1 MDVAGGVSAPAAPST
16 EAPVHRVLDAVAI
29 TTLMARVQSRAM
41 SLNSP
46 ARRLALPLLVLGCLA
61 VPATAS
67 ANTTADLSV
76 TAPHL
81 DGDEQPTVGAVANY
95 SFYVSNNGPDEA
107 EATAVVTLGDAEQ
120 LVAVD
125 AGQGACTQTAP
136 IVCSFG
142 TMLPG
147 GSVMVT
153 AQVRFTK
160 VSASNTHQVKVSGAA
175 GNTDPDESNN
185 QAAVVTRVVTSTGSE
200 SDTPEVATGTWSR
213 TQSRLKV
220 DAAVTPYGTGKVYF
234 EYGKTTRYGSKTE
247 AQKVSGSRG
256 KTVKFVLARLKMDT
270 VYHYRA
276 VLVVDGKTYRGKDV
290 KARTLG
296 KLMYGPLTLKA
307 VKRRPTSVDYVGRL
321 GAGLADAPGACQG
334 KVVVLVYTLQGA
346 DLLNKSTRLKRDCTY
361 KITVPFGRAQ
371 ASRYGKR
378 GAVLTQARFQGNKA
392 VSPVGS
398 ESDRP

>member
-1 MDVAGGVSAPAAPST
+1 MC
-16 EAPVHRVLDAVAI
+16 
-29 TTLMARVQSRAM
+29 VQSRAM
-41 SLNSP
+41 SLNFP
-46 ARRLALPLLVLGCLA
+46 ARRLTLPLLVLGFFA
-61 VPATAS
+61 VSATAS

-81 DGDEQPTVGAVANY
+81 DGDEQPTVGAVANF

-120 LVAVD
+120 LVDVD
-125 AGQGACTQTAP
+125 AGQGTCTPTAP

-142 TMLPG
+142 TLLPG

-160 VSASNTHQVKVSGAA
+160 VSSSNTHQVKVSGAA

-185 QAAVVTRVVTSTGSE
+185 QAAVATPVVARNDAE
-200 SDTPEVATGTWSR
+200 SGTPEVATGTWSR
-213 TQSRLKV
+213 SQSRLKV
-220 DAAVTPYGTGKVYF
+220 DAAVTPYGRGKLFF
-234 EYGKTTRYGSKTE
+234 EYGKTTRYGSKTK
-247 AQKVSGSRG
+247 AQQVSGSRR
-256 KTVKFVLARLKMDT
+256 KTVKSVLARLKMDT

-307 VKRRPTSVDYVGRL
+307 VERRPTRVDYVGEL
-321 GAGLADAPGACQG
+321 GAGLADAPGACRG

-346 DLLNKSTRLKRDCTY
+346 DLLNKSARLKSDCTY
-361 KITVPFGRAQ
+361 KVSIPFGRVQ

-398 ESDRP
+398 QPDRP

>member
-1 MDVAGGVSAPAAPST
+1 
-16 EAPVHRVLDAVAI
+16 
-29 TTLMARVQSRAM
+29 M
-41 SLNSP
+41 SLNFR
-46 ARRLALPLLVLGCLA
+46 ARRLILPLLALCLFT
-61 VPATAS
+61 VSGTAS
-67 ANTTADLSV
+67 AATTADLSV

-81 DGDEQPTVGAVANY
+81 DGDEQPVVGAVANY

-107 EATAVVTLGDAEQ
+107 EATAVVTLGDAEE

-125 AGQGACTQTAP
+125 AGQGACTQTSP

-142 TMLPG
+142 TLLPG

-153 AQVRFTK
+153 VQVRFTK
-160 VSASNTHQVKVSGAA
+160 VSSSNTHQVQVSGTSSNA
-175 GNTDPDESNN
+175 DPDASNDH
-185 QAAVVTRVVTSTGSE
+185 AAVVTPVVASLNVE

-213 TQSRLKV
+213 SQSRLKV
-220 DAAVTPYGTGKVYF
+220 DAAVTPYGTGKVFF

-247 AQKVSGSRG
+247 ARQVSGSRQ
-256 KTVKFVLARLKMDT
+256 KTVTSVLANLKMDT

-276 VLVVDGKTYRGKDV
+276 VLVVDGKTYRGRDV

-296 KLMYGPLTLKA
+296 RLNYGPLTLKA
-307 VKRRPTSVDYVGRL
+307 VKRRPTSVAYVGAL

-346 DLLNKSTRLKRDCTY
+346 ELLTKSTRLRSDCTY
-361 KITVPFGRAQ
+361 KVTIPFGRAQ
-371 ASRYGKR
+371 ASRHGKK
-378 GAVLTQARFQGNKA
+378 GSVLTQARFQGNKA

-398 ESDRP
+398 NPDRP

>member
-1 MDVAGGVSAPAAPST
+1 
-16 EAPVHRVLDAVAI
+16 
-29 TTLMARVQSRAM
+29 M
-41 SLNSP
+41 SLISS
-46 ARRLALPLLVLGCLA
+46 ARRLSLPLLALGFLA
-61 VPATAS
+61 VSGTAS
-67 ANTTADLSV
+67 ASTTADLSV
-76 TAPHL
+76 TVPHL

-107 EATAVVTLGDAEQ
+107 EATAVVTLGDAEE

-125 AGQGACTQTAP
+125 AGQGACTPTAP

-142 TMLPG
+142 TVLPG
-147 GSVMVT
+147 GSAMVT

-160 VSASNTHQVKVSGAA
+160 VSSSNTLRVKVSGTAA
-175 GNTDPDESNN
+175 NTDPDPSNDE
-185 QAAVVTRVVTSTGSE
+185 AAVVTPVVASNNVD

-213 TQSRLKV
+213 SQSRLKV
-220 DAAVTPYGTGKVYF
+220 DAAVTPYGTGKVFF
-234 EYGKTTRYGSKTE
+234 EYGKTTRYGSTTE
-247 AQKVSGSRG
+247 ARQVSGSRQ
-256 KTVKFVLARLKMDT
+256 KTVRFVLAGLKMDT

-276 VLVVDGKTYRGKDV
+276 VLVVNGKTYRGKDV

-296 KLMYGPLTLKA
+296 KLNYGPLTLKA
-307 VKRRPTSVDYVGRL
+307 VARRSTSVSYVGKL
-321 GAGLADAPGACQG
+321 GGGLADAPGACQG

-346 DLLNKSTRLKRDCTY
+346 DLLNKSTRLKSDCTY
-361 KITVPFGRAQ
+361 KVTIPFGRAQ

-398 ESDRP
+398 NPDRP